1 MKNELSC
8 HGDVALRAWVVWLSE
23 GERRYVLLMEAGSVG
38 TAPELC
44 SVFS

>member
-8 HGDVALRAWVVWLSE
+8 SGNVALRGWVVWLSD
-23 GERRYVLLMEAGSVG
+23 GERRCVLVMEAGIIG

-44 SVFS
+44 SVFF

>member
-8 HGDVALRAWVVWLSE
+8 HGNVAVRDWVVWLSD
-23 GERRYVLLMEAGSVG
+23 GERRSAMLMETGIIG

-44 SVFS
+44 SVFF